1 MDELSSISQEQAA
14 RNQLIQNLLVV
25 TGIVTAAEMSSF
37 GRKVVMD
44 ALMQLMAYLSSP
56 TDEKVIENVTPLYPL
71 YG

>member
-1 MDELSSISQEQAA
+1 MDELISQEQTA

-25 TGIVTAAEMSSF
+25 TGIVTAAEMSNV

-44 ALMQLMAYLSSP
+44 ALMQLMAYLSAP